1 MSQIYFIR
9 NASGNV
15 KIGFTSGRSAT
26 RLSALKTAS
35 AQPLELLA
43 VVPGTIALER
53 SLHERFADRRLNG
66 EWFDF
71 SGATGELA
79 ALIDSLRGEL
89 PANEEPE
96 VVYGP
101 HMLLAK
107 QWAEA
112 CLRFRQDTLGET
124 YAVAYEAL
132 SAELGFGSARLFNLI
147 KMRVR
152 SVDADFFDALRLARH
167 RYYELELETLRAEL
181 SILAKLR
188 EESAMPP
195 SEPEIEA
202 TDAIASARAALARM
216 RGARS

>member
-15 KIGFTSGRSAT
+15 KIGFTKGKSAT
-26 RLSALKTAS
+26 RLGALKTAS
-35 AQPLELLA
+35 SQPLELLA
-43 VVPGTIALER
+43 VVPGTLALER

-79 ALIDSLRGEL
+79 ALIDSLRGDL
-89 PANEEPE
+89 PAEQEPE
-96 VVYGP
+96 VIYGP
-101 HMLLAK
+101 HVLLAK

-124 YAVAYEAL
+124 YAVAYDAL
-132 SAELGFGSARLFNLI
+132 SAELGFGSARLFNLV
-147 KMRVR
+147 KLRVR
-152 SVDADFFDALRLARH
+152 TVDSELFDALRLARH
-167 RYYELELETLRAEL
+167 RYYELELDALRSEL
-181 SILAKLR
+181 SVLTKLR
-188 EESAMPP
+188 EESAVPP